1 VVLRSGYVFI
11 IEDELTIRYN
21 YNIKTI
27 AIWRMV
33 ILNLERAKEKFGVRE
48 PFYKNEL
55 KDFLK
60 IENQNTFN
68 QLLSNMNKF
77 NVVKKMENGIY
88 YFPSANERFKEL
100 KPSVSSVV
108 NLKYL
113 KNYNGIRTGA
123 FLAYKYKLTSQVSGY
138 YEIITNNVSEH
149 TRAKKE
155 YDGKVIVSS
164 SKFNIDKNNYLYAEF
179 LELVKNMNYSDYD
192 YKKTLNLIIEVFKEM
207 NLDIQKTKK
216 LAKNYR
222 GSVYASYLRKV
233 QDILNEITSK

>member
-1 VVLRSGYVFI
+1 MVLRSGYVFI

-113 KNYNGIRTGA
+113 KNYN
-123 FLAYKYKLTSQVSGY
+123 
-138 YEIITNNVSEH
+138 
-149 TRAKKE
+149 
-155 YDGKVIVSS
+155 
-164 SKFNIDKNNYLYAEF
+164 
-179 LELVKNMNYSDYD
+179 
-192 YKKTLNLIIEVFKEM
+192 
-207 NLDIQKTKK
+207 
-216 LAKNYR
+216 
-222 GSVYASYLRKV
+222 
-233 QDILNEITSK
+233 